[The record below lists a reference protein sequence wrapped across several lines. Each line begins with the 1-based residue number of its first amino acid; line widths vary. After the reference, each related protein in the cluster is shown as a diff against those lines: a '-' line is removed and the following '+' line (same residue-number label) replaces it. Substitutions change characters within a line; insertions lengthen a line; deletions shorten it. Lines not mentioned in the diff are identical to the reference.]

1 MNTHSR
7 IKFLIPKKKEVVEIK
22 KDCSTTIRDQ
32 MEIHE
37 QLDKQYD
44 DKIKDHV
51 HKALAKRREE
61 MQKKVRAF
69 LMILLLSHLL
79 VILEMI
85 VFYKIWSLFR

>member
-37 QLDKQYD
+37 ALDKQYD

-51 HKALAKRREE
+51 HKALHKRREDIK
-61 MQKKVRAF
+61 KKVQAF
-69 LMILLLSHLL
+69 LMILLLAHVL
-79 VILEMI
+79 VIIEMLMI
-85 VFYKIWSLFR
+85 LKVWGMFR